1 MKGVKNKISH
11 YSINLV
17 KFMCHII
24 IFVIVILRITQTT
37 TPITIAAL
45 FLMLTKEKRRKLVL
59 TCIHYHRKTL
69 TKSRVSI
76 TIVEQ
81 KSNLFSL
88 LFFVLT
94 LLSSTLI
101 YDV

>member
-37 TPITIAAL
+37 TTITIAEL
-45 FLMLTKEKRRKLVL
+45 FLMLKKEKRRELVL